1 MAYFLS
7 GESGTESQF
16 THILHYHDSKQNYFS
31 YDVCFT
37 HNSHLSSFTIEFFAR
52 IWGIVLLNNE
62 HPNEN
67 V

>member
-7 GESGTESQF
+7 RESGTESQF
-16 THILHYHDSKQNYFS
+16 THILHNHDSKQNYFS

-37 HNSHLSSFTIEFFAR
+37 HDSDLSSFTIELFSS

-62 HPNEN
+62 HSDEN